1 MGLVYKTRM
10 AVCLLLSLS
19 HLAVKWVIWI
29 NSSIWILM
37 QHCPPLYYT
46 IPNFIRNS
54 TFWRENY
61 SCSKASKTLHK
72 GVYGK
77 LTNGCMKVFELM
89 LSLNKCIV
97 NKTACKLVAKP
108 WISEWGKG
116 LILFLGGKS
125 FTLNSCLY
133 VAVDFNL
140 VYIVSSLLNG
150 LKQEFLSYHFGYQTM
165 ICLSS
170 VMSGIQHR
178 TFFPQQA

>member
-37 QHCPPLYYT
+37 QHCPSLYYT

-108 WISEWGKG
+108 WIPEWGKG
-116 LILFLGGKS
+116 LILFLGDKS

-178 TFFPQQA
+178 PFFPQQA